1 MNEQRIV
8 TDYFNR
14 DPGGYA
20 SDYDRDTA
28 VGYSF
33 RVRRERFLELLGNGV
48 GQVLD
53 IGCGPGVM
61 TGDVLLRGWTYVGTD
76 IAAGMID
83 EARRRFQDDPRAQ
96 FAVGD
101 VGRLDA
107 PDATFDVV
115 VAMGLVE
122 YLSDNAAALRE
133 MRRVLKP
140 GGRLLM
146 SLPNW
151 WSPAR
156 MWDRWLLTPLARL
169 SRLLKPR
176 SSSAE
181 VNHREY
187 RPASY
192 RALLR
197 QSGFEPLQTVAYN
210 FRIIPRP
217 LDRWFPHLAVVT
229 ARAFESGR
237 TSPFWFLG
245 TGIII
250 ETRKV

>member
-1 MNEQRIV
+1 MNEQQIV

-33 RVRRERFLELLGNGV
+33 RVRRDRLLELLGKGS
-48 GQVLD
+48 GRVLD

-61 TGDVLLRGWTYVGTD
+61 TGNVLTRGWTYVGTD
-76 IAAGMID
+76 IAAGMIA
-83 EARRRFQDDPRAQ
+83 EARRRFQDEPRAQ

-101 VGRLDA
+101 VGEINA

-122 YLSDNAAALRE
+122 YLSDEGVALQE

-140 GGRLLM
+140 GGRLLV

-156 MWDRWLLTPLARL
+156 MWDRWLLAPLARL
-169 SRLLKPR
+169 QRLLKLRP
-176 SSSAE
+176 SSTE

-197 QSGFEPLQTVAYN
+197 QCGFEPLQTVAYN
-210 FRIIPRP
+210 FRIILRP
-217 LDRWFPHLAVVT
+217 FDRWFPRLAVVT
-229 ARAFESGR
+229 ARTFESGR

-245 TGIII
+245 TGVII
-250 ETRKV
+250 EARKL